1 MGYIESLMAR
11 NENIAFITHQHWIVL
26 LRAFIANLFLCILIV
41 AVVAGLL
48 IVIVPLLPP
57 LAPGLP
63 VLALLPLVL
72 LLIPF
77 ARMGFKIIKWWNES
91 YIITNRRVI
100 QTEGIINKHVID
112 SSLEKVN
119 DVVLNQSALGRML
132 GYGDVEILTA
142 SEIGVNRFE
151 RIAGPVRF
159 KTEMLNQKEGMGQI
173 DDFGRRADRTLD
185 APPPTAGDIPELIAE
200 LDELR
205 RKGLISEEEFAEKR
219 QKLMG
224 RL

>member
-11 NENIAFITHQHWIVL
+11 NERIAFATHQHWIVL
-26 LRAFIANLFLCILIV
+26 LRAFIVNLILSILVV
-41 AVVAGLL
+41 AVVVALF
-48 IVIVPLLPP
+48 ILPIP
-57 LAPGLP
+57 PGPFLT
-63 VLALLPLVL
+63 LFRLLPLVL

-77 ARMGFKIIKWWNES
+77 IRMGIRIIKWWNES

-100 QTEGIINKHVID
+100 QTEGTINKHVID

-119 DVVLNQSALGRML
+119 DVVLNQSMLGRML

-151 RIAGPVRF
+151 RISGPVRF
-159 KTEMLNQKEGMGQI
+159 KTEMLNQKEDMGKI
-173 DDFGRRADRTLD
+173 DDFGRRSDRTLD
-185 APPPTAGDIPELIAE
+185 APPPSAGDIPQLIAE

-205 RKGLISEEEFAEKR
+205 RKGIITEQEFAEKR
-219 QKLMG
+219 QQLMG
-224 RL
+224 RIQ

>member
-1 MGYIESLMAR
+1 MGYIESLIAR
-11 NENIAFITHQHWIVL
+11 NERIAFVTHQHWIVL
-26 LRAFIANLFLCILIV
+26 LRAFIANLLLCILIV
-41 AVVAGLL
+41 AVVAALY
-48 IVIVPLLPP
+48 LLP
-57 LAPGLP
+57 LP
-63 VLALLPLVL
+63 PSSFLTLFRLLPLVL

-77 ARMGFKIIKWWNES
+77 LRMGFKIIKWWNES

-119 DVVLNQSALGRML
+119 DVVLNQSALGRIL
-132 GYGDVEILTA
+132 GYGNVEILTA
-142 SEIGVNRFE
+142 SEIGANRFE
-151 RIAGPVRF
+151 RISGPVRF
-159 KTEMLNQKEGMGQI
+159 KTEMLNQKEGMGSL
-173 DDFGRRADRTLD
+173 DDFGRRADRSLD
-185 APPPTAGDIPELIAE
+185 APPPSAGDIPELIAE

-205 RKGLISEEEFAEKR
+205 RKGVISEQEFAEKR